1 MKIITSNPGKY
12 EEYHK
17 FFEKMGLPIEWIRM
31 KYPELQADTTEEVVI
46 ESLNYLISKGYR
58 DFIVDDSG
66 IFIDALN
73 GFPGVYSSYVYK
85 TLGLGGILKLLDG
98 EKNRGAKFVTVIG
111 LELEGNTHLF
121 VGEVRGT
128 INFKPQGEN
137 GFGYDPIFI
146 PEGHSRTFAEMSIE
160 EKNSISHR
168 GRAMNKLKEFLIK
181 KMI

>member
-1 MKIITSNPGKY
+1 
-12 EEYHK
+12 
-17 FFEKMGLPIEWIRM
+17 
-31 KYPELQADTTEEVVI
+31 
-46 ESLNYLISKGYR
+46 
-58 DFIVDDSG
+58 
-66 IFIDALN
+66 
-73 GFPGVYSSYVYK
+73 
-85 TLGLGGILKLLDG
+85 
-98 EKNRGAKFVTVIG
+98 

-181 KMI
+181 K

>member
-85 TLGLGGILKLLDG
+85 IIGLGGILKLLDG
-98 EKNRGAKFVTVIG
+98 EKKQGCKICNSNR
-111 LELEGNTHLF
+111 
-121 VGEVRGT
+121 
-128 INFKPQGEN
+128 
-137 GFGYDPIFI
+137 FGI
-146 PEGHSRTFAEMSIE
+146 RM
-160 EKNSISHR
+160 
-168 GRAMNKLKEFLIK
+168 
-181 KMI
+181 